1 MRAVRWVFAV
11 VGGCALIA
19 SVVGSLVQGDPAGAG
34 WELIGPGPIY
44 AVGLA
49 GAFRGR
55 GHPVALW
62 LLAGGSLELIGE
74 CLDGVVL
81 PHTSL
86 AAAGWV
92 ALAAMCAGPP
102 SEFAGLGLIGLFPT
116 GRPDRR
122 GERTVLGVAAALAVL
137 VPVSVAV
144 TSRWLPRDPFA
155 SPGAPPIASPLF
167 WPAARPWSDVA
178 NLVYQSFIA
187 VIVVGLIMLYL
198 RYRRS
203 PQSQRRQVRLALTG
217 LASGLAVFVALLAL
231 AWISVG
237 GQGDQGFGWAA
248 LLIMLWIIGLT
259 LVLGSLIVALS
270 PEELLGIDE
279 SARRI
284 LVHRG
289 LRVLAAIGYVAIAAT
304 LGILASRYLPYGFAI
319 AVAAGAALLFQP
331 ALRRLE
337 RFADRWAFGA
347 RLDGYDVLSRFGAK
361 LRAAPEPD
369 DLLPGLA
376 EEICQAL
383 RLRWVRVRL
392 EVDAAGSRPPAGEAG
407 DVPAGPGQPEIVVP
421 LIDGGETLGV
431 IECGPRRD
439 GPLLE
444 EDRRLIFDLAGQSA
458 ATVRNLYLSAQL
470 GARLELI
477 KRQAAE
483 LAASRARV
491 VAAQDA
497 ERRRIQHDLH
507 DGFQQDVV
515 VLTAKLS
522 LARERLRRGDERAG
536 QTLDELQA
544 DLGGMLAHLREFAH
558 SIHPP
563 VLADQ
568 GLLEAI
574 EAQAAR
580 MPVEVII
587 DAEPALRGVRYPR
600 SVETATWYVVAEAL
614 TNVVKHARASQV
626 SVALAQ
632 PNGRLTVQ
640 VSDNGCGFDLI
651 SAQGYGLAGLADRMA
666 TVRGELTIDSK
677 QGRGTTLRAEVPL
690 RQEAAAD
697 G

>member
-1 MRAVRWVFAV
+1 M
-11 VGGCALIA
+11 
-19 SVVGSLVQGDPAGAG
+19 
-34 WELIGPGPIY
+34 
-44 AVGLA
+44 
-49 GAFRGR
+49 
-55 GHPVALW
+55 
-62 LLAGGSLELIGE
+62 
-74 CLDGVVL
+74 
-81 PHTSL
+81 
-86 AAAGWV
+86 
-92 ALAAMCAGPP
+92 
-102 SEFAGLGLIGLFPT
+102 FAGLGLIGLFPT
-116 GRPDRR
+116 GRPGRP
-122 GERTVLGVAAALAVL
+122 GERTVLRAAAVLAVL

-144 TSRWLPRDPFA
+144 TSRWLPLDPFG
-155 SPGAPPIASPLF
+155 SPGAPRIASPLF

-178 NLVYQSFIA
+178 NLAYQSFIA
-187 VIVVGLIMLYL
+187 IIVVGLIMLYL

-203 PQSQRRQVRLALTG
+203 PQAERRQVRLALTG
-217 LASGLAVFVALLAL
+217 LASGMAVFVTLLSL
-231 AWISVG
+231 AWTG
-237 GQGDQGFGWAA
+237 AQGFWWAV
-248 LLIMLWIIGLT
+248 LLVGLWITGLT

-270 PEELLGIDE
+270 PEELLGIDV
-279 SARRI
+279 SARRT

-331 ALRRLE
+331 ALRKLE
-337 RFADRWAFGA
+337 SVADQWAFGA
-347 RLDGYDVLSRFGAK
+347 RLDGYDVLSRFGAR
-361 LRAAPEPD
+361 LRAAPGHDE
-369 DLLPGLA
+369 LLPGLA
-376 EEICQAL
+376 DEICQAL

-392 EVDAAGSRPPAGEAG
+392 EVDPAGSRPPVGEAG
-407 DVPAGPGQPEIVVP
+407 EVSAGLAGPEIVVP
-421 LIDGGETLGV
+421 LVDGGETLGV

-439 GPLLE
+439 GPLLD

-458 ATVRNLYLSAQL
+458 AAVRNLYLTAQL

-483 LAASRARV
+483 LAVSRARV

-515 VLTAKLS
+515 VLTAKLA
-522 LARERLRRGDERAG
+522 LARERLRRGDERTG

-574 EAQAAR
+574 EAQAGR
-580 MPVEVII
+580 VPVQVVI
-587 DAEPALRGVRYPR
+587 DADPALRGVRYPQP
-600 SVETATWYVVAEAL
+600 VETAAWYLVAEAL
-614 TNVVKHARASQV
+614 TNAVKHAHASRV
-626 SVALAQ
+626 NVALAQ
-632 PNGRLTVQ
+632 PNGCLTVQ
-640 VSDNGCGFDLI
+640 VSDDGCGFDL
-651 SAQGYGLAGLADRMA
+651 AAARGFGLAGLADRMA
-666 TVRGELTIDSK
+666 IVRGELTIDSQ

-690 RQEAAAD
+690 PHAKAAD

>member
-19 SVVGSLVQGDPAGAG
+19 SVVGFLVQGDPLGAG

-62 LLAGGSLELIGE
+62 LLAGASLEVVGE
-74 CLDGVVL
+74 CLNGVVL
-81 PHTSL
+81 PYVSL
-86 AAAGWV
+86 ATARWV
-92 ALAAMCAGPP
+92 VLAATCA
-102 SEFAGLGLIGLFPT
+102 STLSIFAGFGLIALFPA
-116 GRPDRR
+116 GRPDRSA
-122 GERTVLGVAAALAVL
+122 ERIVFRVAAAMAVL
-137 VPVSVAV
+137 LPLFVAV
-144 TSRWLPRDPFA
+144 TSRWLPRDPFG
-155 SPGAPPIASPLF
+155 SPGAPSIASPLF
-167 WPAARPWSDVA
+167 WPAARSWSGVA
-178 NLVYQSFIA
+178 NLVYQCFIA
-187 VIVVGLIMLYL
+187 LLVVGLVMLYL

-203 PQSQRRQVRLALTG
+203 PQSQRQQVRLALTG
-217 LASGLAVFVALLAL
+217 LTSGLAVFVALLAL
-231 AWISVG
+231 AWIAG
-237 GQGDQGFGWAA
+237 PGDQGFWWAA
-248 LLIMLWIIGLT
+248 LLVVMWIIGLT
-259 LVLGSLIVALS
+259 LVLGSLIVSLS

-347 RLDGYDVLSRFGAK
+347 RLDGYDVLSRFGAR
-361 LRAAPEPD
+361 LRTAPEPG
-369 DLLPGLA
+369 DLLSGLA
-376 EEICQAL
+376 EEVCQAL

-392 EVDAAGSRPPAGEAG
+392 EVDPAGSQPPAGEAG
-407 DVPAGPGQPEIVVP
+407 EVPTGRGQPEVVVP
-421 LIDGGETLGV
+421 LIDRGETLGV

-458 ATVRNLYLSAQL
+458 SAVRNLYLSAQL

-522 LARERLRRGDERAG
+522 LARERFRRGDERAG

-568 GLLEAI
+568 GLLDAI

-580 MPVEVII
+580 MPVEVVI

-600 SVETATWYVVAEAL
+600 PVEAATWYVVSEAL
-614 TNVVKHARASQV
+614 TNAVKHAGANRV

-640 VSDNGCGFDLI
+640 VSDDGCGFDLS
-651 SAQGYGLAGLADRMA
+651 SARGYGLAGLADRMA
-666 TVRGELTIDSK
+666 IVRGELTIDSK
-677 QGRGTTLRAEVPL
+677 LGRGTTLRAEVPL
-690 RQEAAAD
+690 HQEVAAD

>member
-19 SVVGSLVQGDPAGAG
+19 SVIAFMVQGDPLGAG

-62 LLAGGSLELIGE
+62 LLAGASLEVVGE
-74 CLDGVVL
+74 CLNGVVL

-86 AAAGWV
+86 PAAGWV
-92 ALAAMCAGPP
+92 ALAATCA
-102 SEFAGLGLIGLFPT
+102 STLSIFAGFGLIGLFPA
-116 GRPDRR
+116 GRPGRP
-122 GERTVLGVAAALAVL
+122 GERTVLGVAAVLAVL

-144 TSRWLPRDPFA
+144 TSRWLPRDPFG

-167 WPAARPWSDVA
+167 WPAARPWSGVA
-178 NLVYQSFIA
+178 NLAFQSFIA
-187 VIVVGLIMLYL
+187 VLAVGLIMLYL

-231 AWISVG
+231 AWVG
-237 GQGDQGFGWAA
+237 GYRFWWAV
-248 LLIMLWIIGLT
+248 LLIVLWITGLT

-361 LRAAPEPD
+361 LRAAPGPD

-392 EVDAAGSRPPAGEAG
+392 EVDPAGLRPPAGEAG
-407 DVPAGPGQPEIVVP
+407 DVPAGPAEPEIVVP
-421 LIDGGETLGV
+421 LVDGGETLGV

-458 ATVRNLYLSAQL
+458 AAARNLYLTSQL
-470 GARLELI
+470 SARLELI

-491 VAAQDA
+491 VAAQDV

-536 QTLDELQA
+536 PTLDELQA
-544 DLGGMLAHLREFAH
+544 DLGGVLAHLREFAH

-568 GLLEAI
+568 GLLEAV

-600 SVETATWYVVAEAL
+600 PVETATWYVVAEGL
-614 TNVVKHARASQV
+614 TNVVKHARASRV
-626 SVALAQ
+626 TVALAQ

-640 VSDNGCGFDLI
+640 VTDDGCGFDLA
-651 SAQGYGLAGLADRMA
+651 SAHGYGLAGLADRMA
-666 TVRGELTIDSK
+666 IVRGELTIDSEV
-677 QGRGTTLRAEVPL
+677 GRGTTIRAEVPL
-690 RQEAAAD
+690 HQEAAAD